1 MRKSKDDTNK
11 AFIEDL
17 YNSYR
22 DRVYLKVKSECFSK
36 SKQDIEDCISQT
48 FLIALQN
55 CDILRKHP
63 YPQAYLLKIATNVT
77 RNLNNKYNKDIL
89 KTEPINDNIPHT
101 VSIEDQFE
109 DKLTEQEIQ
118 KRNIYQNIMNG
129 LTPAQQQLYFLYFV
143 ENKNS
148 TEISK
153 LLGEKNITI
162 RMRISRLRLCII
174 NKIKFFLK

>member
-1 MRKSKDDTNK
+1 MKASKYNENK
-11 AFIEDL
+11 EFIENL
-17 YNSYR
+17 YNQYR
-22 DRVYLKVKSECFSK
+22 DIIYLKIKSRCFSK
-36 SKQDIEDCISQT
+36 SEQDIEDCISQT

-55 CDILRKHP
+55 CNTLKNHP
-63 YPQAYLLKIATNVT
+63 NPQAYLLKTATNVI
-77 RNLNNKYNKDIL
+77 RNFNNKYNKDIL

-101 VSIEDQFE
+101 ISIEDQFE

-118 KRNIYQNIMNG
+118 NRNIYQNIMNG

-153 LLGEKNITI
+153 LLGEKNSTI